1 MGNISSIIGGDFVP
15 PIEKI
20 VKSAELQL
28 RDSMIAHGITPPSII
43 HLDGKLRRFASGTK
57 GEPGHGDKSAWY
69 VAFNSDMPAG
79 KFGDWRSGIE
89 VNFRADIGR
98 KFSPEEDATHF
109 RRISEAQAI
118 RDEELEKSRAL
129 AINTVALIWE
139 KSTHASI
146 DHGYLVRKG
155 IYPNGA
161 RVTGDGRLMVP
172 LYDTKGQL
180 SSIQYISSDGEK
192 RYHTGGPTVK
202 CFHTLGTEDKK
213 EVIYVA
219 EGFAT
224 SATIYEQTG
233 QLVFIAYS
241 ASNLPNVVEHIRN
254 TFGPSQD
261 VCVVADNDESGV
273 GLKYADQA
281 SAKYNCRVV
290 MPPNKGD
297 ANDYKQNGNDL
308 LSLLQPNLDDWL
320 VHADDFSNQPS
331 AISWLIKGW
340 LQDKA
345 LIMVHGPSGG
355 GKTFVVLDWC
365 LNVASQNS
373 IWFNN
378 KIKNG
383 SVVYLAGEGHQ
394 GLRGRVAAWKQHNQ
408 VNKLDMWL
416 SKDGC
421 NLNTTEGYHRVLN
434 NIRLLNIKPK
444 VIVVDTLH
452 RFLQGDENS
461 AQDTKTMLDACSA
474 LMTEFNCSV
483 LLVHHTGVNDEAQHR
498 ARGSSAW
505 KGALDIEISIV
516 PAKGDGPI
524 EIVQRKSKDAEL
536 SDTIYCKLTSIP
548 IDNWIDEEGEQ
559 VTSAVIIQSN
569 KADDKPKKDSI
580 LIQYMKR
587 FQSAWLEYDMEIED
601 NVPNISRSA
610 MREYLENNEL
620 YKSPQSLINALSPSY
635 ISGFIGTLV
644 NSEVI
649 KCNSIN
655 RNIVSYS
662 VIDNQFLSQLLIQK
676 SSKKL

>member
-1 MGNISSIIGGDFVP
+1 MGNISSILGGGFVP
-15 PIEKI
+15 PLEKVI
-20 VKSAELQL
+20 QPAEQQLQTEM
-28 RDSMIAHGITPPSII
+28 SSHGITPPDNII
-43 HLDGKLRRFASGTK
+43 LDGKLRRFSSGTK
-57 GEPGHGDKSAWY
+57 GSGGHGDKTGWY
-69 VAFNSDMPAG
+69 IGFSDGIPAA
-79 KFGDWRSGIE
+79 KFGCWRSGIE
-89 VNFRADIGR
+89 VNFRAEIGR
-98 KFSPEEDATHF
+98 KLNAAEEIINS
-109 RRISEAQAI
+109 RRMSEAKAI
-118 RDEELEKSRAL
+118 RDYDLQKDHERAS
-129 AINTVALIWE
+129 NTVLKIWTE
-139 KSTHASI
+139 GMHSDDNHA
-146 DHGYLVRKG
+146 YLKRKG
-155 IYPNGA
+155 IGFNGA
-161 RVTGDGRLMVP
+161 RITGDGRLMVP
-172 LYDTKGQL
+172 LYNVDGEL
-180 SSIQYISSDGEK
+180 SSIQYI
-192 RYHTGGPTVK
+192 
-202 CFHTLGTEDKK
+202 GTEGDKK
-213 EVIYVA
+213 YHPGGATSSCYWYLGQNSETIYVA

-224 SATIYEQTG
+224 AATIYEETS
-233 QLVFIAYS
+233 QLTYVAYS
-241 ASNLPNVVEHIRN
+241 ASNIPNVVKILHEKY
-254 TFGPSQD
+254 GPMQD
-261 VCVVADNDESGV
+261 ICVIADNDESGV

-281 SAKYNCRVV
+281 SAKYGCRVI
-290 MPPNKGD
+290 MPPIKGD

-308 LSLLQPNLDDWL
+308 LALLQPKLDDWL
-320 VHADDFSNQPS
+320 VQADEFSNQPS

-365 LNVASQNS
+365 LNISSNNET
-373 IWFNN
+373 WFNN
-378 KIKNG
+378 RIKNG

-421 NLNTTEGYHRVLN
+421 NLNTPEGYHRVLSN
-434 NIRLLNIKPK
+434 LRLLNIKPK

-461 AQDTKTMLDACSA
+461 AQDTKTMLDACSS
-474 LMTEFNCSV
+474 LMNEFNCSV
-483 LLVHHTGVNDEAQHR
+483 LLVHHTGVNDESQHR

-505 KGALDIEISIV
+505 RGALDIEISIV

-536 SDTIYCKLTSIP
+536 SDTIYCKLTSVA

-559 VTSAVIIQSN
+559 VTSAIITQVEKS
-569 KADDKPKKDSI
+569 DEKPKKESI
-580 LIQYMKR
+580 LNQYMKR

-601 NVPNISRSA
+601 GIPNISRSA
-610 MREYLENNEL
+610 MREYLENHQL
-620 YKSPQSLINALSPSY
+620 YSSPQSLTNALSPSY
-635 ISGFIGTLV
+635 IKGFIGTLV

-662 VIDNQFLSQLLIQK
+662 VIDNEFLTQLLMQK